1 MRCFLSLIVPAYNE
15 GANLPRLLTT
25 IQSQSKDFGDFE
37 LIIVNDNSRDETKE
51 ITERYAK
58 RYPYVRVLHR
68 KQGNNGMGAALKEG
82 TVKAR
87 GACVVWIMADNS
99 DDLSTI
105 PRMVQKILGGADMVF
120 GSRYMKGG
128 SSGDLSAFKSLMSWG
143 YSSIARALFGMK
155 VHDITNAFRAFRREV
170 FNAVALESDDF
181 AISPEFSIKAHLAG
195 FQLDEVPTIYKDRKN
210 GTSKFRMVK
219 MGTRYGKFL
228 SYRWKKCSGMQQGKK
243 RLGQ

>member
-1 MRCFLSLIVPAYNE
+1 MRAPRLSLSLIVPAYNE

-25 IQSQSKDFGDFE
+25 IQSRSKDFGDFE
-37 LIIVNDNSRDETKE
+37 LILVNDNSKDKTRE
-51 ITERYAK
+51 IAERYAK
-58 RYPYVRVLHR
+58 RYPYYMRVLHR
-68 KQGNNGMGAALKEG
+68 KRGNNGMGAALKEG
-82 TVKAR
+82 TVEAR

-105 PRMVQKILGGADMVF
+105 PRMMQKIRGGADMVF

-128 SSGDLSAFKSLMSWG
+128 SSGDLSAFKSLMSYG
-143 YSSIARALFGMK
+143 YSAIARALFGMK

-170 FNAVALESDDF
+170 FDTVALESDDF

-195 FQLDEVPTIYKDRKN
+195 FRLDEVPTVYKDRKR

-219 MGTRYGKFL
+219 MGIRYGKFL
-228 SYRWKKCSGMQQGKK
+228 SYRCK
-243 RLGQ
+243 RFRNVVGEK